1 MKVKE
6 ESEKVGLKLN
16 IKKTKIMASGPITSW
31 QIDGETMETVTDF
44 FFFFGGV
51 GHQNHC
57 RWWLQP
63 WDWKML
69 NPWKKSYDKPR
80 QHIKKQRLDFAN
92 KGPSSQSCGF
102 SSSHAWMWQLDHK
115 ESWVPK
121 NWCFW
126 TVVLEKTLES
136 PLDCKE
142 TQPVHPKGNNSWMF
156 IGRTDFEDETPILW
170 PLNGRT
176 DSFEKTLMLGK
187 IEGGRRRRRQD

>member
-1 MKVKE
+1 
-6 ESEKVGLKLN
+6 
-16 IKKTKIMASGPITSW
+16 
-31 QIDGETMETVTDF
+31 
-44 FFFFGGV
+44 
-51 GHQNHC
+51 
-57 RWWLQP
+57 
-63 WDWKML
+63 ML
-69 NPWKKSYDKPR
+69 NPWKKSYNKPR

-170 PLNGRT
+170 HSAFFIVQLSHPFMTTWKTIALTRWIFVGKVMSLLFNTLSRFVLSLCSWGRMEINSVPWNWLLKFFLT
-176 DSFEKTLMLGK
+176 SGQEKCLSLL
-187 IEGGRRRRRQD
+187 RQT